1 MEEYTYMSTGN
12 MLFICAEGRTWLL
25 GDSEDGKKE
34 KVLKLIKEKAPW
46 KDLKAILDVKKDEK
60 LREWCEEAN
69 IEGSG
74 ISFGSDTIY
83 IDGEP
88 IYGSLCRQI
97 ETMHREGL
105 PLDPMVN
112 FVRKMRENPSYR
124 IRNQLWGF
132 IEACQE
138 EGGFTIAEDGDIM
151 AYKVVSS
158 DFKDKHTGTFDNSIG
173 AVVEMPRNEVDDD
186 PNNTCSSGLHF
197 CAYSYVKSFSG
208 LGDRLVLVK
217 INPADVVSIPNDYGN
232 AKARCCRYKVVS
244 EIDSPLKRSVW
255 NEKEDEPSEN
265 EKELLYGLGDKVK
278 ARILSYEFPDGST
291 KKNVVGR
298 IIVVDHNDD
307 CQPYKVRFFDGNEIV
322 EWWVEE
328 DDILDVVSTGN
339 EINPSFE
346 INDVCLIYDEFSGRI
361 AGINDDEYVVEFVDV
376 NGNTQYST
384 FEAYDLSKID
394 DEDDEEDE
402 DDFDTTDLHR
412 ELKKRLA
419 KLESLLKEELG
430 KLAEDGSESESSE
443 EFVRNWLSTSPKKMV
458 IAFLESQYND
468 IMDSRMRLNLI
479 NDVPVSLIVRKL
491 MDWYYEEYDGNITR
505 ERAWD
510 KIRATIEIWTNKS

>member
-173 AVVEMPRNEVDDD
+173 AVVEMPRSEVDDD

-197 CAYSYVKSFSG
+197 CAYSYVNSFSSI
-208 LGDRLVLVK
+208 GDRLVLVK
-217 INPADVVSIPNDYGN
+217 INPADVVSIPKDYGN

-244 EIDSPLKRSVW
+244 EINAPLKKTVW
-255 NEKEDEPSEN
+255 KDEEECPVQKKCSGLDLNVGDLIKADLSEYDF
-265 EKELLYGLGDKVK
+265 EYSDESEVV
-278 ARILSYEFPDGST
+278 ARVIA
-291 KKNVVGR
+291 
-298 IIVVDHNDD
+298 VDLNDEAGY
-307 CQPYKVRFFDGNEIV
+307 PYKVRFFDGYDPV
-322 EWWVEE
+322 EWWIKKSDVIERFIDGNAPEETFESGDYATLYNGNVVQVMAFDYGSNVYVVKYLDGDGDVCQTELYGFDLSHTTKKIDWSRKNVEKEEEEE
-328 DDILDVVSTGN
+328 DDDFVTKFFDLFDNS
-339 EINPSFE
+339 S
-346 INDVCLIYDEFSGRI
+346 DEP
-361 AGINDDEYVVEFVDV
+361 
-376 NGNTQYST
+376 
-384 FEAYDLSKID
+384 K
-394 DEDDEEDE
+394 
-402 DDFDTTDLHR
+402 
-412 ELKKRLA
+412 A
-419 KLESLLKEELG
+419 KT
-430 KLAEDGSESESSE
+430 
-443 EFVRNWLSTSPKKMV
+443 FVRNWFTASSPNM
-458 IAFLESQYND
+458 IMAFLEKQYRD
-468 IMDSRMRLNLI
+468 IVDADVRLMFMEKDFDIKNIMKRLEEWHI
-479 NDVPVSLIVRKL
+479 LE
-491 MDWYYEEYDGNITR
+491 YEGRISD
-505 ERAWD
+505 ERIWEKVKA
-510 KIRATIEIWTNKS
+510 AIEIWMAS